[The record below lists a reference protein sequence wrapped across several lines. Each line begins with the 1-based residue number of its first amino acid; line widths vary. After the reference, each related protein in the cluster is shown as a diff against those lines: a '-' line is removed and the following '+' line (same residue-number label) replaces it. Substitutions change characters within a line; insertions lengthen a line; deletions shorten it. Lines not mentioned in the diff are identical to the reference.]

1 MTRASLL
8 IVAFAAM
15 LTGCGEAP
23 GGQTDVAAGQAI
35 FEKHCAACHGPGGD
49 VRRAEQH
56 DAETP
61 DLRRIAANSAGGRLP
76 RVILAEIIDGRRIV
90 QAHGKGRTMPV
101 WGENEEIDAVGA
113 EALVDYIS
121 TIQTR

>member
-8 IVAFAAM
+8 IVVFAAM
-15 LTGCGEAP
+15 LTGCTEAP
-23 GGQTDVAAGQAI
+23 GGQNDVAAGRAI
-35 FEKHCAACHGPGGD
+35 FDEHCAVCHGPGGD
-49 VRRAEQH
+49 VRRAVQH
-56 DAETP
+56 DPETP
-61 DLRRIAANSAGGRLP
+61 DLRHIAANSAGGRLP

-101 WGENEEIDAVGA
+101 WGENEEIDAIGA
-113 EALVDYIS
+113 DALVDYIG